1 MTLTQI
7 AARLR
12 MASAEMNTLAA
23 LTHDDDYPND
33 MVPAFVINFIFDETM
48 FSTLLRAGA
57 RGRNK
62 FSDREEPG
70 APSTLV

>member
-12 MASAEMNTLAA
+12 MASAEMNALAA
-23 LTHDDDYPND
+23 LTYDDDYPSY

-48 FSTLLRAGA
+48 FPTLLRAGA
-57 RGRNK
+57 RERNK
-62 FSDREEPG
+62 DSR
-70 APSTLV
+70 ST